1 MHHIFLIITALVD
14 VGITNNQTNQSDQS
28 AVIVTQILKLH
39 QTLSLSMPHDWQY
52 DSSILNYFNPI
63 VNDNDTRC
71 MFADVLF

>member
-39 QTLSLSMPHDWQY
+39 QTLSLSMPHD
-52 DSSILNYFNPI
+52 
-63 VNDNDTRC
+63 
-71 MFADVLF
+71 